1 MTGWLV
7 SQLPEAMQRQAL
19 LAAFAQ
25 MGEEV
30 GDSIRFQLLGLDQQ
44 LDPETT
50 TDGMLGY
57 LASWF
62 GFTFDTTTDAE
73 LIRRLLKQVG
83 PIIRTR
89 GTSAS
94 LAALLEVLS
103 DGEVTIQDPGC
114 VIGSGLP
121 RPPASNV
128 VVARVAQAGP
138 LGAERLTAIAQR
150 ELPVG
155 VELKLVVGGAS

>member
-1 MTGWLV
+1 MSGWLV
-7 SQLPEAMQRQAL
+7 SQLPEAMQRQEL

-25 MGEEV
+25 AGEEV
-30 GDSIRFQLLGLDQQ
+30 GDSIRFQLLGLDHQ

-50 TDGMLGY
+50 TDAMLGY

-62 GFTFDTTTDAE
+62 GFAFDATTDAE
-73 LIRRLLKQVG
+73 LIRRLLKRIG

-89 GTSAS
+89 GTAAS

-103 DGEVTIQDPGC
+103 DSEVSVQDPGC
-114 VIGSGLP
+114 VIGPDLP
-121 RPPASNV
+121 LPPASAL
-128 VVARVAQAGP
+128 VVARLAQAGP

-155 VELKLVVGGAS
+155 VQLKLVVGGAS